1 MKRPTKLRRL
11 LRLVAAPVLFGA
23 SAACDG
29 LITDPA
35 PPPVTVE
42 VSFQTV
48 PTAVGGSEQAFGKVR
63 WAAVRFLRPDS
74 SSRDTVFVAL
84 PVGGRIRIPVA
95 LEVKERVDS
104 LGIVASLGLGPSPLF
119 EGGGV
124 VRIDP
129 GQPTT
134 AVIEV
139 QPVPAAIFADAP
151 LVLIPNVGDSVQI
164 GSAVLF
170 ATGDTVTGLDGTWL
184 SEAPATIAV
193 TVQGTATAVQ
203 LGQARLEVRAGTLA
217 DTVVVATSPVDTIA
231 VSPAA
236 AALTVGG
243 SVRLNAVV
251 QDVAGNTLLGRPV
264 NWVSLAPGVVSV
276 DATGLVTAT
285 GTGATT
291 IVVSSGAAATSIP
304 VTVS

>member
-1 MKRPTKLRRL
+1 MKRPATLPRL
-11 LRLVAAPVLFGA
+11 LRLVAASFLFGA
-23 SAACDG
+23 VTACDA

-35 PPPVTVE
+35 PPPATLE
-42 VSFQTV
+42 VSFQIG
-48 PTAVGGSEQAFGKVR
+48 PTAIGGSEQAFAKVR

-74 SSRDTVFVAL
+74 SFRDTVFVAI
-84 PVGGRIRIPVA
+84 PVEGRIRIPVA
-95 LEVKERVDS
+95 LEVQERVDS
-104 LGIVASLGLGPSPLF
+104 LGIVASLGLGLAPLF

-129 GQPTT
+129 GQPTS
-134 AVIEV
+134 AVIAV
-139 QPVPAAIFADAP
+139 QPVPAAIFAEAP

-170 ATGDTVTGLDGTWL
+170 ATGDTVTGVQGTWL

-193 TVQGTATAVQ
+193 TVGGTATAVQ

-217 DTVVVATSPVDTIA
+217 DTVVVATSPVDTIVVAPA
-231 VSPAA
+231 V
-236 AALTVGG
+236 AALMVGG
-243 SVRLNAVV
+243 SVQLNAVLE
-251 QDVAGNTLLGRPV
+251 DVVGNTLLGRPT
-264 NWVSLAPGVVSV
+264 NWVSLAPGVASV

-291 IVVSSGAAATSIP
+291 IVVTSGAATTSIP
-304 VTVS
+304 ITAS